1 MGFSF
6 IHSFM
11 DFSWFFSFEY
21 CLELFKE
28 QCSGILCWEKRIL
41 STKLA
46 LKSLLLPP
54 SLLSLPLSM
63 SSRLVCPFNLE
74 KRLRK
79 ENERCW
85 SLQLQLRRI
94 NTNLYLSHPLCCWG
108 LGSLFFVHTW
118 ENFLKSGYLSLTFFF
133 QGRGTRQHFQEV

>member
-1 MGFSF
+1 MVYFRGKNIKFPLPAMKTAAWIFHSF
-6 IHSFM
+6 IHGFFM
-11 DFSWFFSFEY
+11 NFSFEY

-54 SLLSLPLSM
+54 SLLSLPLST

-79 ENERCW
+79 ENERC
-85 SLQLQLRRI
+85 
-94 NTNLYLSHPLCCWG
+94 
-108 LGSLFFVHTW
+108 
-118 ENFLKSGYLSLTFFF
+118 
-133 QGRGTRQHFQEV
+133 